1 MGRPDPHPGG
11 WQPGCLKTMAEKR
24 TKAEHILLKFQGKT
38 VKIELF
44 DATLW
49 DHPDAAP
56 GLVRIRQGS
65 ITSGRWVQVAPG
77 EKAAMFF
84 DREGLARILAAA
96 LREHSQLL
104 DVDAGRPDLFQGQ
117 RVRVWPNPNSR
128 KTTFGC
134 TKTFAASDPI
144 RCFDGQW
151 RILISSVGLVLCDQV
166 EGLDRFGR
174 SIPQE
179 ASA

>member
-1 MGRPDPHPGG
+1 
-11 WQPGCLKTMAEKR
+11 MAERRK
-24 TKAEHILLKFQGKT
+24 KSESILLKFQGKT
-38 VKIELF
+38 VKLELF

-49 DHPDAAP
+49 NHPDAAP

-65 ITSGRWVQVAPG
+65 ITSGSWVQAAPG
-77 EKAAMFF
+77 ETGAMFF
-84 DREGLARILAAA
+84 DREGLANILAAA
-96 LREHSQLL
+96 LRQHSTLL
-104 DVDAGRPDLFQGQ
+104 NVEAGRPDLRQGQ
-117 RVRVWPNPNSR
+117 RVRVWPNPHSR
-128 KTTFGC
+128 KETYGC

-151 RILISSVGLVLCDQV
+151 RIMVSGKGFVLCDLV

-174 SIPQE
+174 SIAQE